1 MRNPWQKAMRMLGG
15 KHATS
20 LVFCEARTMPFA
32 KASGAHVILLVLAC
46 GIISRGLSMVWRK
59 RDLPRNEGDD
69 VEDAGTMDI
78 AMDSRKL

>member
-1 MRNPWQKAMRMLGG
+1 
-15 KHATS
+15 
-20 LVFCEARTMPFA
+20 MPFA